1 MRIYCARDP
10 GFLRDN
16 FTMQIPAELKSA
28 LANGLIA
35 AIAQDHQSNQVLM
48 LAWMNQAA
56 LEQTLATK
64 RATYFSRSRNQL
76 WVKGE
81 TSGNFQEVLSIE
93 YDCDADALLLR
104 VNQIGPACH
113 TGTKSCFSN
122 SLPLPELNGN

>member
-1 MRIYCARDP
+1 
-10 GFLRDN
+10 
-16 FTMQIPAELKSA
+16 MQIPAELESA
-28 LANGLIA
+28 LANGLVT
-35 AIAQDHQSNQVLM
+35 AIAQDHQTNQVLM

-56 LEQTLATK
+56 LEQTLTTK

-93 YDCDADALLLR
+93 YDCDADALLLK

-113 TGTKSCFSN
+113 AGTKSCFSN
-122 SLPLPELNGN
+122 TLPFPDMNG

>member
-1 MRIYCARDP
+1 
-10 GFLRDN
+10 
-16 FTMQIPAELKSA
+16 MQIPAELKSA
-28 LANGLIA
+28 LANGLVA

-56 LEQTLATK
+56 LEQTLATR

-81 TSGNFQEVLSIE
+81 TSGNYQEVLSVE
-93 YDCDADALLLR
+93 YDCDADALLLK

-113 TGTKSCFSN
+113 TGTMSCFGH
-122 SLPLPELNGN
+122 SLPIPGMNGN